1 MKKNRDQ
8 WILAIERHQKCKKN
22 RNVCIRHFLATDYI
36 KKGDKFVLNTN
47 AIPSVFNDPTEFVEI
62 ISNEIVDD
70 VISESEKNCVQC
82 PFLLQKIKDLE
93 HEILI
98 MKIKQNL
105 LTAKIENQNEKLKEK
120 NAQQSEQLD
129 ASQKEASRLKEILDQ
144 LKNAN
149 YISDSEQNFLSVMN
163 L

>member
-1 MKKNRDQ
+1 M
-8 WILAIERHQKCKKN
+8 
-22 RNVCIRHFLATDYI
+22 CIRHFLATDYI
-36 KKGDKFVLNTN
+36 KKGDKFVLN
-47 AIPSVFNDPTEFVEI
+47 ASAVPSVFNDPTEFVEI

-70 VISESEKNCVQC
+70 VISESEQKNCVEC

-98 MKIKQNL
+98 MKTTQNI

-120 NAQQSEQLD
+120 NAQQSEQLNT
-129 ASQKEASRLKEILDQ
+129 SRKEASRLKEILDQ

-149 YISDSEQNFLSVMN
+149 YISDSEQNLLNVMN
-163 L
+163 LCNICLFPDFLADRFIIKLY